1 MIYLH
6 ITLNISKHYLAKSG
20 DHLPAVCEAWWNFAP
35 HCMKLLGNVTV
46 WPTVLDWFL
55 ARSCLQLLLGHYSVQ
70 IGYQRKHNYIKIVL
84 KHFFNNIF
92 TFCTIGL
99 LDKSRVATLA
109 FLKPDFEI
117 LAFFEHL
124 WIFLEIKKS
133 LTKSGFFQSERLGS
147 GKTLSE
153 LHIH

>member
-1 MIYLH
+1 MVKLRSTLH
-6 ITLNISKHYLAKSG
+6 EVAWQCDSLAYSSGLIFGQVMSAIAFRSLFSSNWLSKKA
-20 DHLPAVCEAWWNFAP
+20 
-35 HCMKLLGNVTV
+35 
-46 WPTVLDWFL
+46 
-55 ARSCLQLLLGHYSVQ
+55 
-70 IGYQRKHNYIKIVL
+70 NYIEIVL